1 VKPGRRDTSRRV
13 TPDLLDF
20 YIKRA
25 HALREECFR
34 DIARALAALLIRL
47 KRLVR

>member
-1 VKPGRRDTSRRV
+1 VKPQRREPSRRI

-25 HALREECFR
+25 HTLREECFR
-34 DIARALAALLIRL
+34 KMGRAILAWFIR
-47 KRLVR
+47 RG